1 MSADDTADAPD
12 DRDPLD
18 NIREDEAAV
27 EQIAERTDRLGAEA
41 RVLLALARD
50 EQPDPTDLA
59 ATDLGDSDGTAGYER
74 AILPRCAVVTA
85 RQVAATAAR
94 VLAAARR
101 VERAEQGGETCRR

>member
-1 MSADDTADAPD
+1 MSADGGEEQEQDA
-12 DRDPLD
+12 LE
-18 NIREDEAAV
+18 NIHEHETAV
-27 EQIAERTDRLGAEA
+27 EKVAERGDRLGAEA

-50 EQPDPTDLA
+50 EQPDATDLA
-59 ATDLGDSDGTAGYER
+59 ATDLGDGDGGGTAGYER

-85 RQVAATAAR
+85 GQVAATAVR